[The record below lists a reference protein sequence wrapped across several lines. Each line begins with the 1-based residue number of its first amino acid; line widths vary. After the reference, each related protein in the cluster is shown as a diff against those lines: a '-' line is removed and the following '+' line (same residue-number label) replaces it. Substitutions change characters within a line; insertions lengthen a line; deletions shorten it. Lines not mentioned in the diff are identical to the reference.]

1 MDLINLVASYG
12 SWAWVIGGVVLLGIE
27 LVMPGGVFVWFGG
40 AAIVTGIVSFVFRT
54 EWPVEWAIFGVLSVV
69 GLAGW
74 QLFRKN
80 TPNTTDSPNLNERA
94 ARMIGERGFL
104 SEPIVGGA
112 GRIELG
118 ESVWRVSGPNLAV
131 GQLVEV
137 VSFKSNVLEV
147 KAVDDSDRVETA

>member
-1 MDLINLVASYG
+1 MDIINFVGAYG
-12 SWAWVIGGVVLLGIE
+12 GWAWLIGGVALLAIE

-40 AAIVTGIVSFVFRT
+40 AAMATGLVAFAFKT
-54 EWPVEWAIFGVLSVV
+54 EWPLEWAIFGVLSVV

-74 QLFRKN
+74 QVLRSR
-80 TPNTTDSPNLNERA
+80 TPKPTDNPNLNERA

-118 ESVWRVSGPNLAV
+118 ESVWRVTGPELPA

-137 VSFKSNVLEV
+137 VSFKSNLLEV
-147 KAVDDSDRVETA
+147 KSADDSARVETV